1 MFDFLENF
9 EKRMEWIGIANSI
22 INRKGKNTE
31 LENLFEENEM
41 TNIIISVL
49 LFIMEKTLEE
59 NNECE
64 MHHIEDFLDQLTRE
78 YYSKAFNQSQVRD
91 IAGYIIKDILQ
102 NNGSRCAYPLVNYTK
117 RAVEEITIRLVNDKI
132 IDENNDRRIVYMLTN
147 QGYEFL
153 FRMKEV
159 DEEIQLTIEQLK
171 LKEYIKRKKFSS
183 AVRQSYELIKM
194 VRQKKK
200 DLESF
205 ILSIRQN
212 IHSVDIEQYETLM
225 KSTYSMLTEEYDT
238 MDEIQKMIHMAQER
252 IKEETASG
260 RDFDQKLSKARAEI
274 MEIHHNIGLVISEQ
288 RDLII
293 NRTSLSDLY
302 MDTIKR
308 SFEFS
313 FEKRYDFEEV
323 ILSNLEGCTQVLD
336 NCLDLLKPLFLPARK
351 SVLGIGDVYASQAI
365 IKDSSEQNPHT
376 VSVDE
381 FDDSAERARIKRVGE
396 RYDVSVALII
406 SEAMKAAEGVET
418 GEEKQTTEEKQ
429 TGVMQTGEV
438 SLSEIINKTREGNPS
453 LYDEIV
459 RDRCIFLVALKLY
472 DIGTV
477 NVSSFYRGSG
487 RVIMQPSEEFN
498 IEYCLVKVKNMI
510 DDIERLRELRVE
522 KTGEEIEVTIER
534 TVDQPAGTGT
544 EEDFAQTGAGFT
556 GTGAGFTETEVKAK
570 SIETVKMSNLVF
582 KAVM

>member
-31 LENLFEENEM
+31 LENLFDENEM
-41 TNIIISVL
+41 TSIIISVL
-49 LFIMEKTLEE
+49 LFVMEKTLEE

-64 MHHIEDFLDQLTRE
+64 MHHIEAFVDQLTRE
-78 YYSKAFNQSQVRD
+78 FYSKAFNQNQVKD
-91 IAGYIIKDILQ
+91 VSGYIIKDILQ
-102 NNGSRCAYPLVNYTK
+102 NNGSRYAYPLVNYTK

-132 IDENNDRRIVYMLTN
+132 VDNKDERRIVYMLTN

-153 FRMKEV
+153 FRMREV

-183 AVRQSYELIKM
+183 AVRQSYELIKL

-200 DLESF
+200 DIEGF

-212 IHSVDIEQYETLM
+212 IHSVDIEQYEALM

-238 MDEIQKMIHMAQER
+238 MDEIQKMIHMAEEK
-252 IKEETASG
+252 INEETASG
-260 RDFDQKLSKARAEI
+260 RDFEQKLSKARSEI

-293 NRTSLSDLY
+293 NRSGLTDLY

-313 FEKRYDFEEV
+313 FEKRFDFEEV
-323 ILSNLEGCTQVLD
+323 ILNNLERYTQVLD
-336 NCLDLLKPLFLPARK
+336 NCMDLLKPLFLPARK
-351 SVLGIGDVYASQAI
+351 SVLGIGDIYSSQAI
-365 IKDSSEQNPHT
+365 IKDSPDQNTHT
-376 VSVDE
+376 VNVEE
-381 FDDSAERARIKRVGE
+381 FDDSAERARIKRIGE
-396 RYDVSVALII
+396 RFDASVALIV
-406 SEAMKAAEGVET
+406 SEAMKAAGDEGAS
-418 GEEKQTTEEKQ
+418 G
-429 TGVMQTGEV
+429 V
-438 SLSEIINKTREGNPS
+438 SLRAIIDKTRETNPP

-477 NVSSFYRGSG
+477 NVAQFYRGSS

-498 IEYCLVKVKNMI
+498 IEYCLVKVRNMI
-510 DDIERLRELRVE
+510 EGIEELKELSIE

-534 TVDQPAGTGT
+534 T
-544 EEDFAQTGAGFT
+544 EEQSGEAQEDIL
-556 GTGAGFTETEVKAK
+556 ETRVRMR
-570 SIETVKMSNLVF
+570 SVETVKMSNLIF

>member
-9 EKRMEWIGIANSI
+9 EKRMEWIGIASSI
-22 INRKGKNTE
+22 INRRGKNTE
-31 LENLFEENEM
+31 LENLFDENEM

-64 MHHIEDFLDQLTRE
+64 MHHIEAFLDQLTRE
-78 YYSKAFNQSQVRD
+78 HYSKAFNQFQIRD

-102 NNGSRCAYPLVNYTK
+102 NNGSRYAYPLVNYTK
-117 RAVEEITIRLVNDKI
+117 RAVEEITIRLVSDKI
-132 IDENNDRRIVYMLTN
+132 IDEKNERRIVYMLTN

-153 FRMKEV
+153 FRMREV

-183 AVRQSYELIKM
+183 AVRQSYELIKL

-200 DLESF
+200 DLEGF

-212 IHSVDIEQYETLM
+212 IHSVDIEQYEALM
-225 KSTYSMLTEEYDT
+225 KSTYSMLAEEYDT
-238 MDEIQKMIHMAQER
+238 MDEIQKMIHMAEEK
-252 IKEETASG
+252 IKEENASG
-260 RDFDQKLSKARAEI
+260 RDFEQKLSKARAEI

-313 FEKRYDFEEV
+313 FEKRYDFEDV
-323 ILSNLEGCTQVLD
+323 ILNNLERYTQVLD

-351 SVLGIGDVYASQAI
+351 SLLGIGDIYASQAI
-365 IKDSSEQNPHT
+365 IKDSPEQNPHT
-376 VSVDE
+376 VSVE
-381 FDDSAERARIKRVGE
+381 EYDDSSERARIKRIAE
-396 RYDVSVALII
+396 RYDASVALII
-406 SEAMKAAEGVET
+406 SEAMKAAENEKN
-418 GEEKQTTEEKQ
+418 GEGMHSGK
-429 TGVMQTGEV
+429 V
-438 SLSEIINKTREGNPS
+438 SLSAIIDKTRETDPL

-459 RDRCIFLVALKLY
+459 IDRCIFLVALKLY

-477 NVSSFYRGSG
+477 NVSGFYSGSG

-498 IEYCLVKVKNMI
+498 IECCLVKVRSMI
-510 DDIERLRELRVE
+510 DGIENLKELRVE
-522 KTGEEIEVTIER
+522 KSGEEMEVTIEKTEDR
-534 TVDQPAGTGT
+534 SEGT
-544 EEDFAQTGAGFT
+544 E
-556 GTGAGFTETEVKAK
+556 VRMK
-570 SIETVKMSNLVF
+570 SIETIKMSNLVV

>member
-31 LENLFEENEM
+31 LEKLFDENEM

-49 LFIMEKTLEE
+49 LFIMERTLEE

-64 MHHIEDFLDQLTRE
+64 MHHIEAFLDQLTRE
-78 YYSKAFNQSQVRD
+78 FYAKTFSQYQIRD
-91 IAGYIIKDILQ
+91 LAGYIIKDILQ
-102 NNGSRCAYPLVNYTK
+102 NNGSRYAYPLMNYAK
-117 RAVEEITIRLVNDKI
+117 KAVEEITIRLVSDKI
-132 IDENNDRRIVYMLTN
+132 IEDKNERRIVYMLTN

-200 DLESF
+200 DLEGF
-205 ILSIRQN
+205 ILSVRQN

-225 KSTYSMLTEEYDT
+225 RSTYSMLAEEYDA
-238 MDEIQKMIHMAQER
+238 MDEIQKMIHMAEER
-252 IKEETASG
+252 IKEESAAG
-260 RDFDQKLSKARAEI
+260 GGFEQKLSKARTEI
-274 MEIHHNIGLVISEQ
+274 AEIHHNIGLVISEQ

-302 MDTIKR
+302 MDTIKK
-308 SFEFS
+308 SFDFS

-323 ILSNLEGCTQVLD
+323 ILNNLERYTQVLD
-336 NCLDLLKPLFLPARK
+336 NCLELLKPLFLPAKK
-351 SVLGIGDVYASQAI
+351 SVLGIGDIFAPQSI
-365 IKDSSEQNPHT
+365 IKEDPDQNPHT
-376 VSVDE
+376 VNVEE
-381 FDDSAERARIKRVGE
+381 FDDSLEKARIKRIAD
-396 RYDVSVALII
+396 RYDASVELII
-406 SEAMKAAEGVET
+406 SEALKAAEGLDA
-418 GEEKQTTEEKQ
+418 GA
-429 TGVMQTGEV
+429 VMQTGEV
-438 SLSEIINKTREGNPS
+438 SLSAILSKTRENDPQ

-459 RDRCIFLVALKLY
+459 IERCIFLVALKLY

-477 NVSSFYRGSG
+477 NTAGFYGG
-487 RVIMQPSEEFN
+487 KNRVIMQPSEEFN
-498 IEYCLVKVKNMI
+498 IEYSLMKVRDRI
-510 DDIERLRELRVE
+510 DGIEKLKELRIE
-522 KTGEEIEVTIER
+522 KNGEEIELTIAR
-534 TVDQPAGTGT
+534 SDDQS
-544 EEDFAQTGAGFT
+544 EI
-556 GTGAGFTETEVKAK
+556 
-570 SIETVKMSNLVF
+570 IETIKMSNLVF
-582 KAVM
+582 KAVI

>member
-9 EKRMEWIGIANSI
+9 EKRMEWIGIASSI
-22 INRKGKNTE
+22 INRRGKNTE
-31 LENLFEENEM
+31 LENLFDENEM

-64 MHHIEDFLDQLTRE
+64 MHHIEAFLDQLTRE
-78 YYSKAFNQSQVRD
+78 YYSKAFNQFQIRD

-102 NNGSRCAYPLVNYTK
+102 NNGSRYAYPLVNYTK
-117 RAVEEITIRLVNDKI
+117 RAVEEITIRLVSDKI
-132 IDENNDRRIVYMLTN
+132 IDEKNERRIVYMLTN

-153 FRMKEV
+153 FRMREV

-183 AVRQSYELIKM
+183 AVRQSYELIKL

-200 DLESF
+200 DLEGF

-212 IHSVDIEQYETLM
+212 IHSVDIEQYEALM
-225 KSTYSMLTEEYDT
+225 KSTYSMLAEEYDT
-238 MDEIQKMIHMAQER
+238 MDEIQKMIHMAEEK
-252 IKEETASG
+252 IKEENASG
-260 RDFDQKLSKARAEI
+260 RDFEQKLSKARAEI

-313 FEKRYDFEEV
+313 FEKRYDFEDV
-323 ILSNLEGCTQVLD
+323 ILNNLERYTQVLD
-336 NCLDLLKPLFLPARK
+336 NCLNLLKPLFLPSRR
-351 SVLGIGDVYASQAI
+351 SVLGIGDIYASQAI
-365 IKDSSEQNPHT
+365 IKESTEQSSHT
-376 VSVDE
+376 VSVE
-381 FDDSAERARIKRVGE
+381 EIDDSAERARIKRIGE
-396 RYDVSVALII
+396 RFVASVALIV
-406 SEAMKAAEGVET
+406 SEAMKAAEDEET
-418 GEEKQTTEEKQ
+418 GE
-429 TGVMQTGEV
+429 VMHTGEV
-438 SLSEIINKTREGNPS
+438 SLSAIIDKTRETDPL

-477 NVSSFYRGSG
+477 NVSGFYGGLG

-498 IEYCLVKVKNMI
+498 IEYCLVKVRNMI
-510 DDIERLRELRVE
+510 EGIEKLKELRIE
-522 KTGEEIEVTIER
+522 KTGKEMEVTIER
-534 TVDQPAGTGT
+534 T
-544 EEDFAQTGAGFT
+544 EDRSGRPEADFT
-556 GTGAGFTETEVKAK
+556 GPEVRIK
-570 SIETVKMSNLVF
+570 SIETIKMSNLVF